1 MPPQP
6 RACQIR
12 ARPLNEPI
20 HKGRQRLTGIA
31 LMCGAV
37 ACFACLDATAKF
49 LNHHMDTLQVVWAR
63 YTGAFVLALLFTGPA
78 AWRAIHVTSR
88 PGLQLGRS
96 TLLLASTVLNFL
108 ALRYLQLD
116 QALAILFS
124 TPFFVTALSG
134 PMLGER
140 VRWRRWTAVAVGF
153 LGVLLVTRPGFGGIH
168 PAAFLVV
175 GGALCYAFYNV
186 FTRQLAHTDSNETTL
201 FYSNLVGAIA
211 MLPTLPFVWT
221 TPADLM
227 IVLLMTATGAF
238 AAFGHYLLIA
248 AHRLAPASVLAPF
261 IYTQLVWVIA
271 LGHFIFGERPDSWTL
286 AGTGIVVASG
296 LYIFNRERT
305 MMRIR

>member
-1 MPPQP
+1 
-6 RACQIR
+6 
-12 ARPLNEPI
+12 
-20 HKGRQRLTGIA
+20 
-31 LMCGAV
+31 
-37 ACFACLDATAKF
+37 
-49 LNHHMDTLQVVWAR
+49 DTLQVVWAR

-175 GGALCYAFYNV
+175 GGRGGGGRKDAAEADADG
-186 FTRQLAHTDSNETTL
+186 R
-201 FYSNLVGAIA
+201 
-211 MLPTLPFVWT
+211 LPAPRGR
-221 TPADLM
+221 
-227 IVLLMTATGAF
+227 LLRCPNDECGF
-238 AAFGHYLLIA
+238 EVY
-248 AHRLAPASVLAPF
+248 
-261 IYTQLVWVIA
+261 
-271 LGHFIFGERPDSWTL
+271 EE
-286 AGTGIVVASG
+286 G
-296 LYIFNRERT
+296 L
-305 MMRIR
+305 